1 MSQPREL
8 VIVGSGFAALQLVKA
23 LRKRDAPRPIR
34 LITADSGEDYHK
46 PDLSHVASRDQSAA
60 GMIRSAAAAWAAE
73 YGISVQTHCA
83 VTAID
88 RVQRQLQTAQGEVA
102 YDQLVLA
109 TGARALRPQ
118 VDGHERLL
126 TLNSLQEY
134 AAIEP
139 RLRAARHVTLMGGG
153 LIGCEL
159 AMDLASSGRAVT
171 LVDLASTLLSS
182 LLPATLSQPLQ
193 QQLQGLGV
201 TLRLGQTLA
210 SVQVDGDG
218 ERVTL
223 ANGEV
228 WSTDLVLVASGLAPN
243 TELAA
248 AAGLKVERGIVVD
261 SQLRTSDPFIYAL
274 GDCAA
279 WQGKVQP
286 FLQPAMLGAQA
297 LAATLTGTPTTLQL
311 PPMLLRVKTPRYPLQ
326 LAGRTTGDDLRW
338 QIELDAGGVLAKA
351 FNGLQQLCGFVAGGA
366 RSEAGLALLRE
377 LPR

>member
-23 LRKRDAPRPIR
+23 LRKRDAQRPIR
-34 LITADSGEDYHK
+34 LITADSGDDYHK

-88 RVQRQLQTAQGEVA
+88 RAQRQLQTAQGEVA

-228 WSTDLVLVASGLAPN
+228 WSTDLVLAASGLAPN